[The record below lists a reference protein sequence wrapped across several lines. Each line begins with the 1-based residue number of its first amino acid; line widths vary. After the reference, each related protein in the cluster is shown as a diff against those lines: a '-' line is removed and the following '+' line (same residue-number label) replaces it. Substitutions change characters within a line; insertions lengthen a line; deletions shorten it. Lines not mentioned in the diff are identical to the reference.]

1 MYFRVNVGSERCG
14 VAIFAAQSSCLDLC
28 QRRSEFFLLLHFCSK
43 SFASLCRCCACV
55 HQLFWFR
62 ELQGNRIGGQIP
74 TEIGKMS
81 SMVKLNLM
89 ENQFS
94 GSIPTELARLTSMVG
109 LNLGRNNLDGVI
121 DSSLFVRMSSLHYLA
136 IFDTLIS
143 GVIPSEVGLLT
154 DLTALFVSGNRF
166 SGQIPSQLGQLVN
179 LVEV

>member
-1 MYFRVNVGSERCG
+1 
-14 VAIFAAQSSCLDLC
+14 
-28 QRRSEFFLLLHFCSK
+28 
-43 SFASLCRCCACV
+43 
-55 HQLFWFR
+55 
-62 ELQGNRIGGQIP
+62 
-74 TEIGKMS
+74 
-81 SMVKLNLM
+81 
-89 ENQFS
+89 
-94 GSIPTELARLTSMVG
+94 MVG